1 MRRNKKKKS
10 NYICR
15 PPYDYTQLYIFP
27 EIDTHTHLKK
37 KMCWRDNNNN
47 KDPFSKWMNMLDGH
61 FDGTLLSG
69 NRMLEGTSR
78 VNERTKERERDD
90 NNNSKW
96 SESLSYSLV
105 LWYPIVG
112 HRELATTTP
121 TESCTHINYSQSD
134 RQTESRVLGA
144 PLVVVVFIIN
154 K

>member
-1 MRRNKKKKS
+1 MFN
-10 NYICR
+10 ICR

-37 KMCWRDNNNN
+37 KCVDGITTTTKIHFLNGWICSTDILMELCCREIGC
-47 KDPFSKWMNMLDGH
+47 SKGQVELM
-61 FDGTLLSG
+61 SG
-69 NRMLEGTSR
+69 PK
-78 VNERTKERERDD
+78 RTERDD

-105 LWYPIVG
+105 LWYPIVC

-134 RQTESRVLGA
+134 RQTEIRVLGA